1 VIGWSPRG
9 SPTRTWLDEDF
20 LHDPQTLAKAY
31 VFLGGAYPFWAL
43 LAPSTSQDPPV
54 LWLSVGVAYVLIG
67 GWAWASRSPVPS
79 AWLHLPTFAVTAHLN
94 MLFALNPREPFY
106 AVAGVLAVFA
116 AVLVLPNAPVQVAYA
131 ALVLGLAAIQIVYG
145 VTNSPFF
152 ALGVVW
158 MLALGIRH
166 FRQEERARARVAS
179 DLHVAQT
186 ELAHERSER
195 ERLQEELLIAQRMDA
210 LGRLAGAFSHEFNNQ
225 LMAIRIHAELLENSL
240 PGGAPQRRDI
250 DQIHATTSAA
260 ADLTARLLAFSRP
273 SRTNDE
279 PADLSA
285 VVRQNVVTLR
295 HLMSEKIPVAW
306 AVPEVSGRGSIG
318 AKQLNQIMLNLA
330 LNARDAMPLG
340 GALRIEVTRRP
351 RAAVELPI
359 DIPCETLVVLTVSD
373 TGSGIAHELR
383 DRIFE
388 PFFTTKGD
396 RGNTGLGLSI
406 VYGIVK
412 ETGGH
417 IRVTSEAGKGTRF
430 DLYWPELVAN
440 AAGAIVAAPVIA
452 KTEPH
457 RARVLLVEDQAV
469 LRDGLT
475 RWLGAR
481 GFAVVSCESAE
492 EALARANGIDVI
504 ASDVVLRGMD
514 GIELLGRLRRRT
526 PLLPAVL
533 FSGHLDHLATQRR
546 KIPEGVMFLEKPF
559 APEALVTT
567 IDSLVEAARAGSL
580 RTAH

>member
-1 VIGWSPRG
+1 MVIGWSPRG

-43 LAPSTSQDPPV
+43 LAPATSQDPPV

-67 GWAWASRSPVPS
+67 GWAWASRSPVPN
-79 AWLHLPTFAVTAHLN
+79 AWFHLPTFAVTAHLN
-94 MLFALNPREPFY
+94 MLFALNPKEPFY

-179 DLHVAQT
+179 DLQVAQT

-240 PGGAPQRRDI
+240 PAGAPQRGDL
-250 DQIHATTSAA
+250 DQIQATTTAA

-273 SRTNDE
+273 TRGSEE
-279 PADLSA
+279 PADLA
-285 VVRQNVVTLR
+285 ATVRQSVVTLR
-295 HLMSEKIPVAW
+295 HLMTEKTPVAW
-306 AVPEVSGRGSIG
+306 FTTESSCKAPVG
-318 AKQLNQIMLNLA
+318 AKQINQILLNLA
-330 LNARDAMPLG
+330 LNARDAMPHG
-340 GALRIEVTRRP
+340 GALRIDVSRRP

-359 DIPCETLVVLTVSD
+359 EMRCETLVVLTVSD
-373 TGSGIAHELR
+373 TGTGIAPELR

-388 PFFTTKGD
+388 PFFTTKSD
-396 RGNTGLGLSI
+396 RGGSGLGLSI

-417 IRVTSEAGKGTRF
+417 IRVTSELGKGARF
-430 DLYWPELVAN
+430 DLYWPEH
-440 AAGAIVAAPVIA
+440 VAAAAEASEIA
-452 KTEPH
+452 PALVEAQPL

-469 LRDGLT
+469 LREGLT
-475 RWLGAR
+475 RWLGER
-481 GFAVVSCESAE
+481 GFAVVSCESGE
-492 EALARANGIDVI
+492 EALARANDVDVI

-514 GIELLGRLRRRT
+514 GIELLGRLRLRA

-546 KIPEGVMFLEKPF
+546 EIPQGVMFLEKPF
-559 APEALVTT
+559 APEVLLTT
-567 IDSLVEAARAGSL
+567 LDDLVETARA
-580 RTAH
+580 AVH